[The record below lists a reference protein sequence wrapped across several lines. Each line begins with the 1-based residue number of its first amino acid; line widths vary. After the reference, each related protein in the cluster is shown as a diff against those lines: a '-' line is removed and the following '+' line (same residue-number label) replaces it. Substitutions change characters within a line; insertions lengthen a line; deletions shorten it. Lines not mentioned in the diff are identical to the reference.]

1 MQNPHCSVQY
11 EVRYGTR
18 SGSSCVNTCARSS
31 SRLSDGVDRRAVP
44 EHVQRRVG
52 GVDDPL
58 AARPVDPGAAELPLA
73 RRHPVEDRRAGR
85 RLDEL
90 ERHLAGEHAQ
100 RLADAVA
107 RQAARDREELAHERE
122 QLLAEGLGRR
132 DGIPV
137 DRHRSGGSP
146 GR

>member
-1 MQNPHCSVQY
+1 MGEHVGAQLLEAQH
-11 EVRYGTR
+11 
-18 SGSSCVNTCARSS
+18 
-31 SRLSDGVDRRAVP
+31 GVDRHAVP

-52 GVDDPL
+52 DVDDPL
-58 AARPVDPGAAELPLA
+58 AARPLDPGAAELPLA

-90 ERHLAGEHAQ
+90 ERHLAREHAE

-107 RQAARDREELAHERE
+107 RQAAGMREELAHELE
-122 QLLAEGLGRR
+122 ELLAEGLGRR

-137 DRHRSGGSP
+137 DRHRSEGSP
-146 GR
+146 DDSRVDSRVRSSSVCSSV